1 MSETASILVVDDES
15 SIRFFLSEALDR
27 DGYQVTTAQDGYEAL
42 EQLRHD
48 HFDLVLLD
56 LRMPGINGM
65 QVLERL
71 HEQSPETAVIVLTA
85 HASLETAV
93 QALRQGAHDYLAKP
107 IKTVELRESVRSG
120 LIKHQRQRRQRDLV
134 TQLET
139 MLTSNLEEIRAM
151 VLAELV
157 TSQAAL
163 EQPSTEQ
170 HRRFLQWDDLIIDSV
185 RHIATLQDTVLELS
199 PTEFGLLAYLVDEAP
214 RVVPAEELVREVQ
227 GYENQT
233 VDASET
239 VRYHVYRLRQ
249 KIRTATGRADLIR
262 TVRGVGYA
270 LNPGTN
276 TTAT

>member
-1 MSETASILVVDDES
+1 VSETASILVVDDEA
-15 SIRFFLSEALDR
+15 SIRFFLSETLDR

-42 EQLRHD
+42 EQLQQQR
-48 HFDLVLLD
+48 FDLVLLD
-56 LRMPGINGM
+56 LRMPGLNGM
-65 QVLERL
+65 QVLEKLR
-71 HEQSPETAVIVLTA
+71 EQSPDTAVIVLTA

-93 QALRQGAHDYLAKP
+93 QALRQGAHDYLSKP

-120 LIKHQRQRRQRDLV
+120 LIKHRRQRRQRDLV

-151 VLAELV
+151 VLAELA

-170 HRRFLQWDDLIIDSV
+170 HQRFLQWDDLTIDSV
-185 RHIATLQDTVLELS
+185 RHIATLQNEVLELS
-199 PTEFGLLAYLVDEAP
+199 PTEFNLLAYLVDEAP

-227 GYENQT
+227 GYDSPT
-233 VDASET
+233 VDAGET

-249 KIRTATGRADLIR
+249 KIKAATGRADLIR
-262 TVRGVGYA
+262 TVRGVGYTLHSA
-270 LNPGTN
+270 AN